1 MGDKIVHDHTEDGVD
16 RRGFLKCMAW
26 AGTGALWAM
35 QGGVLRSLPLTRLL
49 DPAGV
54 GGELLFAQ
62 VSDSHIGF
70 AKAANPDVTATLQEA
85 VDRLN
90 RLPRRPAFV
99 LHTGDISQ
107 LSKPSEFDTAD
118 QVLRGIRTDRVW
130 FVPGEHDVLEDNGR
144 QYLDRYGRHARGDG
158 WYSFDHGGVH
168 FVGLVN
174 VLNLKAGGL
183 GNLGAEQLGWL
194 RKDLAGLSAS
204 TPIVVFAHI
213 PLWTVYPDWGWGTD
227 DSEQA
232 LALLRRFGSVTVLNG
247 HIHQVMQKVEGNV
260 AFHTA
265 MSTAFPQPA
274 PGTAPSPGPL
284 TVEPARLRSLLGL
297 ATVTYH
303 QGHHSLAIVDTP
315 LGTAP
320 AGAAA
325 MASAPA
331 SRAEHAAPAVVGDAL
346 AIRIDNFSFQPPE
359 LHLPRGRKVT
369 WVNADDVPHL
379 IASADGQFRPSPAL
393 DTNDQ
398 YTLAFDRPGSY
409 RYYCTLHP
417 RMTGRIVVE

>member
-1 MGDKIVHDHTEDGVD
+1 MGDIIQHDHNGDGVD

-35 QGGVLRSLPLTRLL
+35 QGGVLSSVPLTRLL
-49 DPAGV
+49 DPAGID
-54 GGELLFAQ
+54 GELFFAQ
-62 VSDSHIGF
+62 ISDSHIGF
-70 AKAANPDVTATLQEA
+70 AKEANPDVTATLQEA

-107 LSKPSEFDTAD
+107 LSRPSEFDTAD

-144 QYLDRYGRHARGDG
+144 QYLDRYGRQAKGDG

-183 GNLGAEQLGWL
+183 GNLGAAQLDWL
-194 RKDLAGLSAS
+194 KRDLAGRSAS

-265 MSTAFPQPA
+265 LSTAFPQPA
-274 PGTAPSPGPL
+274 PGTAPSPGPM

-297 ATVTYH
+297 TTVTYH

-315 LGTAP
+315 LGVAP
-320 AGAAA
+320 GVPAAA
-325 MASAPA
+325 ASAP
-331 SRAEHAAPAVVGDAL
+331 RREHTAPAVVGNGL

-359 LHLPRGRKVT
+359 LRVPRGGKVT

-379 IASADGQFRPSPAL
+379 IASADGKFRPSSAL

-398 YTLAFDRPGSY
+398 YTMTFDRPGSY

-417 RMTGRIVVE
+417 RMTGTVVVE

>member
-1 MGDKIVHDHTEDGVD
+1 MGDTIEHDHSGDGVD

-35 QGGVLRSLPLTRLL
+35 QGGVLRSLPLTRLT
-49 DPAGV
+49 DPSGL
-54 GGELLFAQ
+54 GGELFFAQ

-70 AKAANPDVTATLQEA
+70 AKEANPDVTATLQEA

-107 LSKPSEFDTAD
+107 LSRPSEFDTAD

-144 QYLDRYGRHARGDG
+144 QYLDRYGRESRGDG
-158 WYSFDHGGVH
+158 WYSFDHAGVH

-183 GNLGAEQLGWL
+183 GNLGTAQLDWL
-194 RKDLAGLSAS
+194 KRDLAGRSAS

-247 HIHQVMQKVEGNV
+247 HIHQVMQKVEGRI

-265 MSTAFPQPA
+265 RSTAFPQPA
-274 PGTAPSPGPL
+274 PGAAAGPGPL
-284 TVEPARLRSLLGL
+284 KVAEGPVTRMLGL
-297 ATVTYH
+297 REVT
-303 QGHHSLAIVDTP
+303 IVPGGAP
-315 LGTAP
+315 L
-320 AGAAA
+320 
-325 MASAPA
+325 
-331 SRAEHAAPAVVGDAL
+331 AVVD
-346 AIRIDNFSFQPPE
+346 S
-359 LHLPRGRKVT
+359 
-369 WVNADDVPHL
+369 
-379 IASADGQFRPSPAL
+379 
-393 DTNDQ
+393 
-398 YTLAFDRPGSY
+398 TLA
-409 RYYCTLHP
+409 
-417 RMTGRIVVE
+417 

>member
-1 MGDKIVHDHTEDGVD
+1 MDDTIVHDHTGDGVD

-35 QGGVLRSLPLTRLL
+35 QGGVLRSVPLTRLT
-49 DPAGV
+49 DPAGLDGDLV
-54 GGELLFAQ
+54 FAQ
-62 VSDSHIGF
+62 ISDSHIGF

-90 RLPRRPAFV
+90 HLPRRPAFV

-107 LSKPSEFDTAD
+107 LSRPAEFDTAD

-144 QYLDRYGRHARGDG
+144 GYLDRYGRHSRGDG
-158 WYSFDHGGVH
+158 WYSFDQKGVH

-183 GNLGAEQLGWL
+183 GNLGAEQLAWL
-194 RKDLAGLSAS
+194 RKDLAGRSAS

-297 ATVTYH
+297 TGVTYH
-303 QGHHSLAIVDTP
+303 QGRHSLAIVDSA

-320 AGAAA
+320 AGTTVGAATV
-325 MASAPA
+325 AS
-331 SRAEHAAPAVVGDAL
+331 SGTRAAPAVVGNAL
-346 AIRIDNFSFQPPE
+346 AIRIDNFSFQPAE
-359 LHLPRGRKVT
+359 IHLPRGGKVT
-369 WVNADDVPHL
+369 WINGDDVPHL
-379 IASADGQFRPSPAL
+379 IASADGRFRPSSAL

-398 YTLAFDRPGSY
+398 YTLGFDRPGTY

-417 RMTGRIVVE
+417 RMTGVVVVE

>member
-1 MGDKIVHDHTEDGVD
+1 MGDTIVHDHTGDGVD

-35 QGGVLRSLPLTRLL
+35 QGGVLRSVPLTRLL
-49 DPAGV
+49 DPAGLDGDLV
-54 GGELLFAQ
+54 FAQ
-62 VSDSHIGF
+62 ISDSHIGF
-70 AKAANPDVTATLQEA
+70 SKAANPDVTATLQEA

-90 RLPRRPAFV
+90 HLPRRPAFV

-107 LSKPSEFDTAD
+107 LSKPAEFDTAD

-144 QYLDRYGRHARGDG
+144 QYLARYGRHARGDG

-183 GNLGAEQLGWL
+183 GNLGAEQLAWL
-194 RKDLAGLSAS
+194 RKDLAGRSAS

-297 ATVTYH
+297 TTVAYH

-320 AGAAA
+320 TGAAA
-325 MASAPA
+325 ATVAPA
-331 SRAEHAAPAVVGDAL
+331 RNGTPATPAVVGDAL

-369 WVNADDVPHL
+369 WINADDVPHL
-379 IASADGQFRPSPAL
+379 IASADGKFRPSSAL

-398 YTLAFDRPGSY
+398 YTMTFDRPGTY
-409 RYYCTLHP
+409 RYFCTLHP
-417 RMTGRIVVE
+417 RMTGSVVVE

>member
-1 MGDKIVHDHTEDGVD
+1 MGDTIVHDHTGDGVD

-35 QGGVLRSLPLTRLL
+35 QGGVLRSVPLTRLM
-49 DPAGV
+49 DPDGL
-54 GGELLFAQ
+54 GGDLVFAQ
-62 VSDSHIGF
+62 ISDSHIGF

-90 RLPRRPAFV
+90 RMPRRPAFV

-107 LSKPSEFDTAD
+107 LSKPAEFDTAD
-118 QVLRGIRTDRVW
+118 QVLRGIRTDKVW

-144 QYLDRYGRHARGDG
+144 QYIDRYGRHARGDG

-168 FVGLVN
+168 FIGLVN

-183 GNLGAEQLGWL
+183 GNLGAEQLAWL
-194 RKDLAGLSAS
+194 KQDLAGRSAS

-284 TVEPARLRSLLGL
+284 TVEPGRLRSLLGL
-297 ATVTYH
+297 TGVSYH
-303 QGHHSLAIVDTP
+303 QGHHSLAIVDSP

-320 AGAAA
+320 SGPATAAA
-325 MASAPA
+325 TPAPA
-331 SRAEHAAPAVVGDAL
+331 SHGATPAVVGDAL

-359 LHLPRGRKVT
+359 LHLPRGGKVT
-369 WVNADDVPHL
+369 WINADDVPHL
-379 IASADGQFRPSPAL
+379 IASADGKFRPSSAL

-398 YTLAFDRPGSY
+398 YTMTFDRPGTY
-409 RYYCTLHP
+409 RYFCTLHP
-417 RMTGRIVVE
+417 RMTGSIVVG